1 MGAVFAKFG
10 VANSLDPARETTIE
24 LLVDTGAIYSVL
36 PADLLRGLGIEPFAS
51 RTFKTADGREIERE
65 LGEAVFK
72 FNSERGISKVV
83 FGSRGDASLLGI
95 TALEE
100 MGLEVDPTSGTIRP
114 AILFLFFAGKK
125 AAEPIQVTCPHCNA
139 KLEVDVE
146 LAAVL
151 SHEPPPV
158 PKHDFEEQ
166 LKAVSEAEQ
175 KRDEVFR
182 QQMET
187 QKERARLLERKF
199 EESFKKT
206 KDQPVTKPLR
216 DFDLE

>member
-1 MGAVFAKFG
+1 MGVVFAKFK
-10 VANSLDPARETTIE
+10 VVNPVEPAREATLE

-36 PADLLRGLGIEPFAS
+36 PTEVLAGLGIKPFVR
-51 RTFKTADGREIERE
+51 RTFRTADGREIERE
-65 LGEAVFK
+65 LGEATFTY
-72 FNSERGISKVV
+72 NGERGTSKVV
-83 FGSRGDASLLGI
+83 FGASGDAALLGV

-100 MGLEVDPTSGTIRP
+100 MGLEVDPTTGTLRP
-114 AILFLFFAGKK
+114 ALLFLFFAGRK
-125 AAEPIQVTCPHCNA
+125 AAEPIHVTCPHCQT

-158 PKHDFEEQ
+158 PKHDFDEQ
-166 LKAVSEAEQ
+166 LKVVSEAEQ